1 MKVKNHAADLKN
13 QNNAIDQ
20 SRYIP
25 MILLTKKII
34 FAIELIETWFIVLG
48 ATSTCAHHPTRRC
61 RWLAPSPRIRS

>member
-25 MILLTKKII
+25 IYDTVNCKKII
-34 FAIELIETWFIVLG
+34 DAIEL
-48 ATSTCAHHPTRRC
+48 
-61 RWLAPSPRIRS
+61 